1 MLTDT
6 VCRESIGGDDVST
19 GFDILA
25 VNVADDRRSRQT
37 EHVVVSHERYRPLGK
52 ASLMVAVGRQ
62 SLRLNLRAHRTIQNE
77 YSLS

>member
-6 VCRESIGGDDVST
+6 VCREGIGSDDIST

-25 VNVADDRRSRQT
+25 MNVSDDLWSRQT
-37 EHVVVSHERYRPLGK
+37 EHVIVSHERYWPLGK
-52 ASLMVAVGRQ
+52 ASLMVVVGRQ